1 MKFYS
6 TKNKRNRVPL
16 HEAVLRGMPSDKGL
30 YMPEIIPKFPEDF
43 FKSLS
48 SLNFQEISFEAAKK
62 FFADDIPYGVLENII
77 HEAINFNAPLV
88 KLTDKIKILELFHGP
103 TLAFKD
109 FGARFMS
116 RLMSYLIK
124 DYDKNLNIIVATSGD
139 TGSAVANGF
148 YNVPGINVVIL
159 YPLGKISEIQE
170 KQITTLGGNITVLEV
185 DGNFDDC
192 QRLAKQSLA
201 DEDLSEKML
210 LTSANSINISRLIP
224 QSFYYFY
231 AYAQLKNAYGKKII
245 ISVPSGNFG
254 NLVGGLIAKKMGLP
268 VHKFIV
274 ATNMNNVVPEY
285 LGTCIYT
292 PRASVQTISN
302 AMDVGD
308 PSNFARMLDM
318 YDNSCRKMREDLCGN
333 SYDDDQTRAAIKS
346 VYERY
351 GYILDPHGA
360 VGYLGLF
367 NMMNEHTE
375 IDIGIFL
382 ETAHPA
388 KFIGVVE
395 AEINIKVTVP
405 DRLAECFTRRKISES
420 MSNKYKDLKEFLF
433 SKYR

>member
-62 FFADDIPYGVLENII
+62 FFSDDIPYGVLENII
-77 HEAINFNAPLV
+77 HDAINFDAPLV
-88 KLTDKIKILELFHGP
+88 NLTDKIKILELFHGP

-124 DYDKNLNIIVATSGD
+124 DYDKSLNIIVATSGD

-159 YPLGKISEIQE
+159 YPSGKISEIQE
-170 KQITTLGGNITVLEV
+170 KQITTLGGNITALEV

-192 QRLAKQSLA
+192 QRLSKQALA

-231 AYAQLKNAYGKKII
+231 AYAQLKNAYGKKVV

-268 VHKFIV
+268 VHKFII

-285 LGTCIYT
+285 LGTCVYT
-292 PRASVQTISN
+292 PRASVQTISS

-333 SYDDDQTRAAIKS
+333 SFNDDQTRAAIKS

-367 NMMNEHTE
+367 NMMNEHPG

-395 AEINIKVTVP
+395 PEINIKVTVP
-405 DRLAECFTRRKISES
+405 DRLSECFTRRKISES

>member
-6 TKNKRNRVPL
+6 TKNKRDRVPL

-48 SLNFQEISFEAAKK
+48 SLNFQEISFEAAKN
-62 FFADDIPYGVLENII
+62 FFSDDIPYGVLENII
-77 HEAINFNAPLV
+77 HEAINFDAPLV
-88 KLTDKIKILELFHGP
+88 NLTDKIKILELFHGP

-124 DYDKNLNIIVATSGD
+124 DYDKSLNIIVATSGD

-159 YPLGKISEIQE
+159 YPSGKISEIQE
-170 KQITTLGGNITVLEV
+170 KQITTLGGNITALEV

-192 QRLAKQSLA
+192 QRLAKQTLA
-201 DEDLSEKML
+201 DEDLSEKIL

-231 AYAQLKNAYGKKII
+231 AYAQLKNAYGKKVV

-274 ATNMNNVVPEY
+274 ATNVNNVVPEY
-285 LGTCIYT
+285 LGTCVYT

-318 YDNSCRKMREDLCGN
+318 YDNSCRKMREDLWGN

-367 NMMNEHTE
+367 NMMNEHLE

-395 AEINIKVTVP
+395 PEINIKVTVP

-420 MSNKYKDLKEFLF
+420 MSNKYKDLKEFLL
-433 SKYR
+433 SKHR

>member
-6 TKNKRNRVPL
+6 TKNKRDRVPL
-16 HEAVLRGMPSDKGL
+16 HEAVLRGMPADKGL
-30 YMPEIIPKFPEDF
+30 YMPEIIPKFPKDF
-43 FKSLS
+43 FKILS

-62 FFADDIPYGVLENII
+62 FFADDIPYGVLKNII

-231 AYAQLKNAYGKKII
+231 AYTQL
-245 ISVPSGNFG
+245 
-254 NLVGGLIAKKMGLP
+254 
-268 VHKFIV
+268 
-274 ATNMNNVVPEY
+274 
-285 LGTCIYT
+285 
-292 PRASVQTISN
+292 
-302 AMDVGD
+302 
-308 PSNFARMLDM
+308 
-318 YDNSCRKMREDLCGN
+318 
-333 SYDDDQTRAAIKS
+333 
-346 VYERY
+346 
-351 GYILDPHGA
+351 
-360 VGYLGLF
+360 
-367 NMMNEHTE
+367 
-375 IDIGIFL
+375 
-382 ETAHPA
+382 
-388 KFIGVVE
+388 
-395 AEINIKVTVP
+395 
-405 DRLAECFTRRKISES
+405 
-420 MSNKYKDLKEFLF
+420 
-433 SKYR
+433 

>member
-1 MKFYS
+1 
-6 TKNKRNRVPL
+6 
-16 HEAVLRGMPSDKGL
+16 MPSDKGL

>member
-6 TKNKRNRVPL
+6 TKDKRNKVPL

-77 HEAINFNAPLV
+77 HEAINFDAPLV

-124 DYDKNLNIIVATSGD
+124 DYDKSLNIIVATSGD

-148 YNVPGINVVIL
+148 YNVSGINVVIL
-159 YPLGKISEIQE
+159 YPSGKISEIQE

-192 QRLAKQSLA
+192 QRLAKQALA

-231 AYAQLKNAYGKKII
+231 AYAQLKNAYGKKVV

-268 VHKFIV
+268 VHKFII

-285 LGTCIYT
+285 LGTCVYT

-333 SYDDDQTRAAIKS
+333 SFDDDQTRAAIKS

-367 NMMNEHTE
+367 NMMNEHPE

-395 AEINIKVTVP
+395 PEIYIKVTVP